1 MKSVNGSSISTYWR
15 YRKILCFKCTA
26 AGSGVGM
33 GTKLL
38 AESVRMESGYG
49 LYENLRKFLEFFA
62 QVFEE
67 Y

>member
-1 MKSVNGSSISTYWR
+1 
-15 YRKILCFKCTA
+15 
-26 AGSGVGM
+26 M